1 MTTVQAFA
9 NSKSSHLVTEAEQHS
24 LPKSIFLHLAP
35 GVIMTLVY
43 ILLTPPL
50 LKLGLP
56 NLLTLNLAAILVLV
70 PLELWILFAE
80 GKKKNG
86 RLSLEGVVLNR
97 ERIPVWQLLGL
108 ACGLLV
114 WMGVCFSVLSPRID
128 PLLQRAL
135 FGWVPAWFPLMAT
148 FTGYPKST
156 AVLTLAASL
165 VCTSWIAPCVEEYY
179 FRGYLLPRLSRFGN
193 LAPVINVVLFSLY
206 HLFTPWQAVTRIL
219 AVTPMAWVVMRKR
232 NLYIGIAAHLV
243 LNTISLL
250 PALLRIMGK

>member
-1 MTTVQAFA
+1 MTTIQSLVT
-9 NSKSSHLVTEAEQHS
+9 SKSTHLDAGAEQHS
-24 LPKSIFLHLAP
+24 LAKSVLLHLAP
-35 GVIMTLVY
+35 GAVVTLVY

-70 PLELWILFAE
+70 PLELWILLAE

-86 RLSLEGVVLNR
+86 HYSLHQVVLYR
-97 ERIPVWQLLGL
+97 ERIPLWQLIGL
-108 ACGLLV
+108 AFGLMV
-114 WMGVCFSVLSPRID
+114 WMAACFALLAPRID
-128 PLLQRAL
+128 PLVQKAL

-148 FTGYPKST
+148 FTGYPKNV
-156 AVLTLAASL
+156 AVLTLAVSL
-165 VCTSWIAPCVEEYY
+165 VCTSWIAPFVEEYY
-179 FRGYLLPRLSRFGN
+179 FRGYLLPRLSRFGR
-193 LAPVINVVLFSLY
+193 LAPLINVALFSLY
-206 HLFTPWQAVTRIL
+206 HFFTPWQALTRIL

-232 NLYIGIAAHLV
+232 NLYIGIVAHLA